1 MESEKLG
8 GILGAIVAAVVLAIA
23 FAYGPM
29 GSFGKPAKQGQTEVR
44 HNLSSPTSFQLSISY
59 GQQTPE
65 LHTHGWRPEQF

>member
-29 GSFGKPAKQGQTEVR
+29 GSFGKPAKQVQKIEAPKAPTVRGPVVREV
-44 HNLSSPTSFQLSISY
+44 PQ
-59 GQQTPE
+59 
-65 LHTHGWRPEQF
+65 